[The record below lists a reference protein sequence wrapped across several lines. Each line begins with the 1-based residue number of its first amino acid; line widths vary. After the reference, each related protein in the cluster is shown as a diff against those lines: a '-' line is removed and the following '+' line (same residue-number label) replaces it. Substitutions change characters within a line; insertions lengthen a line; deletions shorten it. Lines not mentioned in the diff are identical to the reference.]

1 MMVGGELR
9 EILIVEDSAT
19 QAEQVR
25 YSLEKHGFAVR
36 TAANGVEAL
45 SLMQQKPPDIIV
57 SDVVMPE
64 MDGYEFCR
72 RVKEDETYK
81 QIPVILLTSL
91 SDPRDVLRG
100 LECGADNFIV
110 KPYDERYLLSRL
122 QYLIAN
128 AHLRQ
133 VDTAQLG
140 IEIVLA
146 GEKHFIKSDRI
157 SILNLLLSSYEIA
170 IMRNSELVRVRDEM
184 LLLNESLEEKV
195 AERTF
200 AIREELK
207 KRKEVEEALK
217 ESEER
222 HRVIME
228 TANDAII
235 CIAPPGTVYL
245 WNKKAEEIF
254 CYTSGEALG
263 KSVPDLIIPDRYHA
277 GEQEAIALLL
287 RDGSGPR
294 VGKSTEL
301 TLRQKSGEEFPAE
314 LSLAA
319 LQIRGEWHAIGIV
332 RDITARKKAEQELQK
347 VKNYLSDIIDSMPS
361 VLIGFCANEVVT
373 QWNREAARITGI
385 PASEAIGRQVGA
397 LIPEFYSWIETLRS
411 QARTRRSA
419 ALEKLLLTR
428 GGERSFYDLILY
440 RLSSD
445 SEQGAVVRIED
456 VTERTH
462 IQEMMVQT
470 EKMMSIGGLAAGM
483 AHEINNPLG
492 IISQAAQNIERRLFA
507 DLPAN
512 LQAASDLGVDLAALR
527 RYLEQRQV
535 PQFVD
540 SIRQAASRAAKIVT
554 NMLQFSRQAPMAKQP
569 APLERLIEQAV
580 EFAANDYD
588 LKKKYDFRAV
598 EIVKEYQPDMP
609 EVPVVA
615 VEIEQ
620 VILNLVRNAAQ
631 AMSANTPERRP
642 RITFRLRTEG
652 KYAVLEVEDC
662 GPGMDEKVMRRVF
675 EPFFTTKEP
684 GVGTGLGLSVSYMIV
699 TANHKG
705 LLEVAS
711 APGTGACFT
720 IRLPLT
726 EEAQDVR
733 K

>member
-1 MMVGGELR
+1 MVGGELR

-19 QAEQVR
+19 QAEQVQ
-25 YSLEKHGFAVR
+25 YSLEQHGFAVR
-36 TAANGVEAL
+36 IAANGVQAL
-45 SLMQQKPPDIIV
+45 SLMREKRPDIIV

-72 RVKEDETYK
+72 RVKEDPAYK

-110 KPYDERYLLSRL
+110 KPYDESYLLSRL

-170 IMRNSELVRVRDEM
+170 IMRNSELVRVRDEI

-195 AERTF
+195 AERTS

-207 KRKEVEEALK
+207 KRK
-217 ESEER
+217 
-222 HRVIME
+222 
-228 TANDAII
+228 
-235 CIAPPGTVYL
+235 
-245 WNKKAEEIF
+245 KAE
-254 CYTSGEALG
+254 
-263 KSVPDLIIPDRYHA
+263 D
-277 GEQEAIALLL
+277 
-287 RDGSGPR
+287 
-294 VGKSTEL
+294 
-301 TLRQKSGEEFPAE
+301 
-314 LSLAA
+314 
-319 LQIRGEWHAIGIV
+319 
-332 RDITARKKAEQELQK
+332 ELQQ
-347 VKNYLSDIIDSMPS
+347 VKNYLTDMIDSMPS
-361 VLIGFCANEVVT
+361 VLIGICAKDVVT
-373 QWNREAARITGI
+373 QWNREATRFTGI
-385 PASEAIGRQVGA
+385 PACDAIGRPVKT
-397 LIPEFYSWIETLRS
+397 LLPEFYSWIQALRNQS
-411 QARTRRSA
+411 RDQPSA
-419 ALEKLLLTR
+419 TLEKLLLVR

-440 RLSSD
+440 RLATD
-445 SEQGAVVRIED
+445 YGQGAVVRIED
-456 VTERTH
+456 VTERTR
-462 IQEMMVQT
+462 IQELMVQT

-512 LQAASDLGVDLAALR
+512 LQAASDLGVDLAAVR
-527 RYLEQRQV
+527 RYLERRQV
-535 PQFVD
+535 PQFVE
-540 SIRQAASRAAKIVT
+540 SIGQAASRAAKIVA
-554 NMLQFSRQAPMAKQP
+554 NMLQFSRQAPLVKQP
-569 APLERLIEQAV
+569 ASLERLIEQAV
-580 EFAANDYD
+580 EFAASDYD

-598 EIVKEYQPDMP
+598 EIVREYQPDMP

-620 VILNLVRNAAQ
+620 VLLNLVRNAAQ
-631 AMSANTPERRP
+631 AMSANPPERRP

-662 GPGMDEKVMRRVF
+662 GPGMDEKVVRRVF

-711 APGTGACFT
+711 APGTGARFT